1 MHYRNDRVTST
12 QLEQARQIVGSS
24 LFTEAERRRWLLE
37 IGSEDRFGARDM
49 LARLAAEY
57 RTRVKAQQEREAA

>member
-12 QLEQARQIVGSS
+12 QLEQARQIVASS

-37 IGSEDRFGARDM
+37 IASEDRFGARDM
-49 LARLAAEY
+49 LQRLAAEY
-57 RTRVKAQQEREAA
+57 RTRVKAQQEAA

>member
-1 MHYRNDRVTST
+1 VSHYRSDKVTSI
-12 QLEQARQIVGSS
+12 QIEQARQIAGSS

-37 IGSEDRFGARDM
+37 IASEDRFGARDM

-57 RTRVKAQQEREAA
+57 RTRFKAQQEAA